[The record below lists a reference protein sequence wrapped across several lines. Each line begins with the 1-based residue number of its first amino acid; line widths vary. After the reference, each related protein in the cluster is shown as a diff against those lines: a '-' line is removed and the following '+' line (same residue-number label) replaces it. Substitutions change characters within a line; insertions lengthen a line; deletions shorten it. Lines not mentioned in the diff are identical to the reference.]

1 MDQGSVSLCIKTNL
15 RRAKLPLQ
23 PTKIQNYFSFTVF
36 EQNLD
41 LYSSR
46 FENKVVLGDLTGL
59 FHHFCYVETESSH
72 FHKMIVS
79 VAKMIF
85 RKLVTKMEIYK
96 Q

>member
-1 MDQGSVSLCIKTNL
+1 MDKDSVSLCIKTNL

-23 PTKIQNYFSFTVF
+23 STKIQNYSSFTVF

-46 FENKVVLGDLTGL
+46 FENKLVLEGLTGL
-59 FHHFCYVETESSH
+59 FHHSCHVETESSH